1 MYFTGEA
8 APQGLSHKRKEVTSM
23 SWWDSYRAVYGAEL
37 RAAAREYADHGWPL
51 VPGPGAEVMLATG
64 DVLDVVEV
72 PAAIGRQVCRTL
84 REAGEVVPVAATPE
98 GTWWFPM
105 SPRHALPAEL
115 SLHTDVV
122 LHTDGIGVVAPPTER
137 PEGWVQWRVAPARVG
152 YRVPEAAVVVEAV
165 CDAVRRRGSEQS
177 LPDEQEARAEQSGVP
192 SALRR

>member
-1 MYFTGEA
+1 
-8 APQGLSHKRKEVTSM
+8 M

-37 RAAAREYADHGWPL
+37 RAAAHEYADHGWPL
-51 VPGPGAEVMLATG
+51 VPGLGSDVLLVTG

-72 PAAIGRQVCRTL
+72 PSAIGRVVCRTL

-137 PEGWVQWRVAPARVG
+137 PDGWVQWRVAPARVG
-152 YRVPEAAVVVEAV
+152 YRVPEASVVVDAV
-165 CDAVRRRGSEQS
+165 ADAVRQRAAAPSTGAIGQD
-177 LPDEQEARAEQSGVP
+177 DEVGV
-192 SALRR
+192 LQR